1 MENCEEILKEYQK
14 YCESLLQTRPPE
26 NLQEEKIEQDV
37 NMKFQNIA
45 YDGHNVKRKKITQL
59 EVKKALHK
67 MKNNKSGD
75 RSKWKAEWL
84 KGGDEMVES
93 LTTIFSRVEQE
104 RQIPLQ
110 WRETTIKSLYKGGG
124 LKEKILES

>member
-1 MENCEEILKEYQK
+1 
-14 YCESLLQTRPPE
+14 
-26 NLQEEKIEQDV
+26 
-37 NMKFQNIA
+37 MKFQNIA
-45 YDGHNVKRKKITQL
+45 DDGHNVKRKKITQL

>member
-1 MENCEEILKEYQK
+1 
-14 YCESLLQTRPPE
+14 
-26 NLQEEKIEQDV
+26 
-37 NMKFQNIA
+37 
-45 YDGHNVKRKKITQL
+45 
-59 EVKKALHK
+59 

-75 RSKWKAEWL
+75 RSRWKAEWL
-84 KGGDEMVES
+84 KERDEMVES

-104 RQIPLQ
+104 RQISLQ